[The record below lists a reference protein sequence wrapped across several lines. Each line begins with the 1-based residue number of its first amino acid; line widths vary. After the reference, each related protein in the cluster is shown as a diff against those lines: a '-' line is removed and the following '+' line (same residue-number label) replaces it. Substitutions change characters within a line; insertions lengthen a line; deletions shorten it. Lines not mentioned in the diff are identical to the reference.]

1 MSSQIKT
8 PGMELN
14 RLLDAMGFPD
24 HIGDLYGTALDQA
37 IRNDL
42 GVARNF
48 LDAFAGFKTNQLDSM
63 LRRNGFTEAGHCPRP
78 RDVFQAIAHEKKHNY
93 YEREKIQKFN
103 LGDTKL
109 SAFAID
115 GKVVNIGESMSPAA
129 FEARLRLDSD
139 FRKKIEDQLD
149 ARIICDY
156 KCDGSIKLVKRQSH
170 FSAVLPMPQKAL
182 AELPKKYVS
191 VINPSN
197 VRDHRTSNIEVRDHR
212 STTSMAVRDHRTDNS
227 VPSRESLLLPLY
239 KALKEMDE
247 QRANELPANQDSG
260 NNSDLS
266 EILKDPSMPF
276 EQKLALFLFA
286 YVDRKQK
293 EIEKKAAALEQKKK
307 AGENGGGGGGL
318 LGTIGSIGGAAL
330 GGYFGGAAGVG
341 IGSDIGGRIGNAF
354 GGGGGTSSAGKEEDS
369 EQVAMKKLQMEVE
382 DMNKMFTL
390 IDNILTGM
398 NRVVKEGPIAAL
410 RG

>member
-1 MSSQIKT
+1 MISEIKT

-24 HIGDLYGTALDQA
+24 HIGDLYGAALDQA
-37 IRNDL
+37 IHNDL

-48 LDAFAGFKTNQLDSM
+48 LDAFAGFNANQCDPM
-63 LRRNGFTEAGHCPRP
+63 LGRTGFGEAAQCSRP
-78 RDVFQAIAHEKKHNY
+78 RDVFHAIAHEKKHNF
-93 YEREKIQKFN
+93 YEREKIHRFN
-103 LGDTKL
+103 LGNSNL

-149 ARIICDY
+149 ARIVCDH
-156 KCDGSIKLVKRQSH
+156 KCDGSIQLAKRLPH
-170 FSAVLPMPQKAL
+170 FPSILQAPQKAL
-182 AELPKKYVS
+182 AELPKKYVLLS
-191 VINPSN
+191 NQNN
-197 VRDHRTSNIEVRDHR
+197 VRDHRATSNFQVHDNRSTTSFEVRDHR
-212 STTSMAVRDHRTDNS
+212 THST
-227 VPSRESLLLPLY
+227 VPSRESVLLPLY
-239 KALKEMDE
+239 TAMKEMDE
-247 QRANELPANQDSG
+247 QRATESPAKQSSD
-260 NNSDLS
+260 NSDLS
-266 EILKDPSMPF
+266 GILNDPSMPF

-286 YVDRKQK
+286 YVGRKQK
-293 EIEKKAAALEQKKK
+293 EIEKKAAELEQKKK

-330 GGYFGGAAGVG
+330 GGYIGGAAGVG
-341 IGSDIGGRIGNAF
+341 IGSDIGGSIGSAL
-354 GGGGGTSSAGKEEDS
+354 GGGGGANNAGKEEDS
-369 EQVAMKKLQMEVE
+369 EQIAFKKLQMEVE
-382 DMNKMFTL
+382 DMNKMFTM
-390 IDNILTGM
+390 IDNILQGM